1 MRKKLLT
8 IALAAVTVL
17 GSTVCTFAVDSADTS
32 SPDLN
37 NSASTGDTNV
47 DASTSISDATADSI
61 EKSATVAGMTEVTLD
76 VAAPSKADVVLVTEA
91 GKTVLADKK
100 YEIVELDLFKGTTQ
114 LTKLE
119 NAVKVTLEVFENIK
133 NAKYVDVFRYNTT
146 TKALDKVASSV
157 EVKDGKFTFETDHFS
172 TYVFAE
178 AKAPAS
184 TDDDK
189 KPVTGDTAPIG
200 AAVAVAA
207 LAAGAYA
214 VASFKK
220 KNA

>member
-8 IALAAVTVL
+8 VALAAVMVL
-17 GSTVCTFAVDSADTS
+17 GSTVCTFAVDSANTS

-37 NSASTGDTNV
+37 NSASTGDANI
-47 DASTSISDATADSI
+47 DASTSISDVTAEKI
-61 EKSATVAGMTEVTLD
+61 EASAVITGMEGIKLEVAS
-76 VAAPSKADVVLVTEA
+76 PSKANVVLVTEA

-100 YEIVELDLFKGTTQ
+100 YEIVELDLFKGATQ

-119 NAVKVTLEVFENIK
+119 NAIKVTLEVFENIK
-133 NAKYVDVFRYNTT
+133 NAKYVDVFRYNPTT
-146 TKALDKVASSV
+146 NALDKVASSV
-157 EVKDGKFTFETDHFS
+157 DVKDGKFTFVTDHFS

-178 AKAPAS
+178 AKAPVS
-184 TDDDK
+184 TDEGE
-189 KPVTGDTAPIG
+189 KPVTNDAAPIG
-200 AAVAVAA
+200 TVVAVAA